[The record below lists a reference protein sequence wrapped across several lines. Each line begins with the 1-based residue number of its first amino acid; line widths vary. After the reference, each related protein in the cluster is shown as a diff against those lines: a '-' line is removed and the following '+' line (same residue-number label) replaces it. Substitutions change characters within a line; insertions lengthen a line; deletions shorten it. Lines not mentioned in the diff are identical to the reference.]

1 MGFQSPPITIQMEP
15 LASDPL
21 SFSAEIPAAALAEG
35 ALLRWAAAATA
46 ALPGSP
52 QSAARC
58 PRRGDDWLGTAVLEP
73 TEPSNLPVMEWFRSP
88 NSSEGGSGDWVWF
101 AGVLRPLAAVSRKG
115 ATSLGWPKPKLKLEF
130 KKGCD
135 VEETD
140 GEKLVL
146 RPPFV
151 LQGEGEG
158 AGAAPMSL
166 VDLDSLWVRV
176 CVGGWGGGGGGRERK
191 KTLFFFF
198 FLTSKNKS
206 HTFSLS
212 TTRFLLKKINSVG
225 AWLQQLRQ
233 TSGSVR
239 GPPQS
244 QRGET
249 VVFSQDFRERRESRE
264 RL

>member
-176 CVGGWGGGGGGRERK
+176 CVGGWGGGGEREK
-191 KTLFFFF
+191 KLFFSFF
-198 FLTSKNKS
+198 FSPLKTNLTL
-206 HTFSLS
+206 SLS
-212 TTRFLLKKINSVG
+212 PRPAF
-225 AWLQQLRQ
+225 
-233 TSGSVR
+233 
-239 GPPQS
+239 
-244 QRGET
+244 
-249 VVFSQDFRERRESRE
+249 F
-264 RL
+264 